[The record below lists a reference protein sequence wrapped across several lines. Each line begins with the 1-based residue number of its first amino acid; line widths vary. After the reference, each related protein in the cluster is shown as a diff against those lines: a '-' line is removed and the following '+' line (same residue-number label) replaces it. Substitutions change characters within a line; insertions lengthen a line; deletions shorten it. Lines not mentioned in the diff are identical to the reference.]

1 MEYKHW
7 LILIIL
13 IIVLILT
20 IAGGFT
26 LLFIQNRRQNKSLSQ
41 NIRLTLLQSH
51 ELEMVRNSMF
61 RKKQ

>member
-20 IAGGFT
+20 IAGGFA
-26 LLFIQNRRQNKSLSQ
+26 LLFIQNRRREKTLSQ

-51 ELEMVRNSMF
+51 ELEMMRNSMF
-61 RKKQ
+61 QKEQ

>member
-7 LILIIL
+7 LILVIL

-20 IAGGFT
+20 TAGGFV
-26 LLFIQNRRQNKSLSQ
+26 LLFIQNKRRDKTLSQ

-51 ELEMVRNSMF
+51 ELGKLRNSMF
-61 RKKQ
+61 RKE

>member
-7 LILIIL
+7 LILTIL

-20 IAGGFT
+20 TAGGFI
-26 LLFIQNRRQNKSLSQ
+26 LLFMQNRRRDKTLSQ

-51 ELEMVRNSMF
+51 ELEKMRNSMF
-61 RKKQ
+61 RKEQ

>member
-20 IAGGFT
+20 TAGGFI
-26 LLFIQNRRQNKSLSQ
+26 LLFIQNRRRDKVLSQ

-51 ELEMVRNSMF
+51 ELENIRNSF
-61 RKKQ
+61 FQKK